1 MSDDQGPA
9 VVRHRVRE
17 GEQDVTVVSVH
28 GDVDIDS
35 APRLAEALDDARRAS
50 SARTVVDL
58 SATEFAD
65 SAILHVLLEAQQAH
79 LAGGRPLVVAGPLHE
94 SIERLF
100 EVTGTAR
107 FFVLA
112 PDVRSAVEMPWA
124 VTER

>member
-1 MSDDQGPA
+1 MSDDESPA
-9 VVRHRVRE
+9 VVQHRVRE
-17 GEQDVTVVSVH
+17 GERDVTVVSVH
-28 GDVDIDS
+28 GDVDVDS
-35 APRLAEALDDARRAS
+35 APRLAEALHAAERAS

-58 SATEFAD
+58 SATGFAD

-79 LAGGRPLVVAGPLHE
+79 LARGRPLVVAGPLNE

-112 PDVRSAVEMPWA
+112 PDVRSAVETPWA

>member
-1 MSDDQGPA
+1 MSDERCPA
-9 VVRHRVRE
+9 VVQQHLRE
-17 GEQDVTVVSVH
+17 GEQDVTVVSVR
-28 GDVDIDS
+28 GDIDVDS
-35 APRLAEALDDARRAS
+35 APRLAEALNAAERAS

-79 LAGGRPLVVAGPLHE
+79 LARGRPLVVAGPLNE